1 MTYHHL
7 NIRERFKIELYT
19 ESKLSK
25 AEISRRLGRDYKTV
39 LEEIRKGSYPD
50 GRYGALHAQG
60 IADRKRKQGKRKS
73 KKLIKDEGLR
83 EYVIEGL
90 KDGKSPDQIMGERR
104 ISDESYVSNETI
116 YSFIY
121 TENKNLIPYLR
132 QKKGKYR
139 RRHGTKKRGIERELM
154 NKRRIDSRPKEID
167 EKIVIGHW
175 EGDSIVGKEK
185 QNGVGT
191 FVERVSGYAQ
201 AMKLN
206 NMKAEEMMHKTIKAF
221 RRIPKDKKKTI
232 TCDNGSEFAE
242 YESTEKKA
250 RITFY
255 FAYPYHSWERG
266 CNENWNGLFRQY
278 FPKGTDFAK
287 VTQRE
292 IDKVVEKLNNRPRK
306 RLNYLTPHQVFT
318 LKMNPKNYGTSN

>member
-1 MTYHHL
+1 MAYHHL
-7 NIRERFKIELYT
+7 NTGERFKIETYL
-19 ESKLSK
+19 ESRLST
-25 AEISRRLGRDYKTV
+25 AEISRRLNRDYKTI
-39 LEEIRKGSYPD
+39 LNEIKEGSYPD
-50 GRYGALHAQG
+50 GRYAAMHAQG
-60 IADRKRKQGKRKS
+60 IANNKRRQGKRKS
-73 KKLIKDEGLR
+73 KKLIKDEELR
-83 EYVIEGL
+83 IYLIEGL

-104 ISDESYVSNETI
+104 NQDKNYVSSETI

-121 TENKNLIPYLR
+121 SEAKELVQYLR

-154 NKRRIDSRPKEID
+154 NKRRIDSRPEEIE

-175 EGDSIVGKEK
+175 EGDSVVGREK

-191 FVERVSGYAQ
+191 FIERVSGYAQ
-201 AMKLN
+201 AIKLD
-206 NMKAEEMMHKTIKAF
+206 NMKAEEMKKKSIKVF
-221 RRIPKDKKKTI
+221 KKIPKDKRKTI

-242 YESTEKKA
+242 YELVEKKA
-250 RITFY
+250 KITFY

-266 CNENWNGLFRQY
+266 ANENWNGLFRQY

-292 IDKVVEKLNNRPRK
+292 IAKVVEKLNNRPRK
-306 RLNYLTPHQVFT
+306 RLNYLTPHQVFV
-318 LKMNPKNYGTSN
+318 LGMNPKNYGTSN